1 MKRGDTMKKILALT
15 LALVLALSLCA
26 CGGGNADT
34 TTTDN
39 GDAADTAT
47 VEIPPVEDLTGTDTS
62 AIPGVKLGVAN
73 VITLFALWTLGWR
86 EAGAIL
92 VVRIF
97 LGNLIVGNMMG
108 MLYSMAGGVLCWVVM
123 CLVKPLIDRR
133 HIWVMSMLGAVGHN
147 VGQLAVAVWVSG
159 TAAIALYAPVL
170 LLAGLVTGFF
180 TGQCAQA
187 VLNHMDKIQKGS

>member
-1 MKRGDTMKKILALT
+1 MNIKKLTTMAMLT
-15 LALVLALSLCA
+15 AISMIVFLIEAQ
-26 CGGGNADT
+26 
-34 TTTDN
+34 
-39 GDAADTAT
+39 
-47 VEIPPVEDLTGTDTS
+47 IPIPI

-133 HIWVMSMLGAVGHN
+133 HIWVMSMLGARRPQRRPAGRGRLGVGDGCHRPLCPRPAAGGPGHGLLHRPMRPSRPEPH
-147 VGQLAVAVWVSG
+147 GQNSEGKL
-159 TAAIALYAPVL
+159 IP
-170 LLAGLVTGFF
+170 
-180 TGQCAQA
+180 C
-187 VLNHMDKIQKGS
+187 K

>member
-1 MKRGDTMKKILALT
+1 MNIKKLTTMAMLT
-15 LALVLALSLCA
+15 AISMIVFLIEAQ
-26 CGGGNADT
+26 
-34 TTTDN
+34 
-39 GDAADTAT
+39 
-47 VEIPPVEDLTGTDTS
+47 IPIPI

-133 HIWVMSMLGAVGHN
+133 HIWVMSMLGAEGRR
-147 VGQLAVAVWVSG
+147 GGSKTL
-159 TAAIALYAPVL
+159 TAIGLGIADVFAGLLFL